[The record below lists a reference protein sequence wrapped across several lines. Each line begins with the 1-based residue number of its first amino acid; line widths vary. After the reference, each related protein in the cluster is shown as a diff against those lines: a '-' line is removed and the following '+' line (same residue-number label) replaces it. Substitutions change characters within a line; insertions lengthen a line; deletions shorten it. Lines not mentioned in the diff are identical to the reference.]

1 MKNNIEGTKLSS
13 NLDNEPTA
21 SETLQT
27 KDERVSKTFTSLRHR
42 NFQLYFGGQLV
53 SVSGTWMQLIALGWL
68 VYQLSHSDF
77 TLGLVGFAA
86 AIPSLIVAPWGG
98 VIADRVSK
106 RGLLVMTNSAAMVL
120 AFVLSVLAFINQV
133 QVWHIIL
140 LSVLLGVVNALDG
153 PTRQAF
159 VVDMVGRED
168 LTNAI
173 AMNSVMINGARV
185 IGPAFGGVM
194 MATVGPSWCFF
205 INGLS
210 FLAVIIGLVA
220 MKLQKQ
226 PAPELLD
233 SPWKQLTAGLK
244 YVQTHVDLFALLL
257 LATIFSVF
265 GTSYTSILPA
275 YVDQVL
281 KMNADGYGALNAA
294 IGFGAVTGA
303 FFIARLGDNG
313 GRGKILTV
321 ASFAFPILLGIFA
334 GEGNFYLSLTLAYF
348 LGIFFMFQF
357 NLINTLLQIHVD
369 HAMRGRVLALYTLTF
384 SGFAPFGNLAVGN
397 LAGYWGLTAAIRV
410 SALTALVLAAI
421 VLVLVPQVR
430 KYL

>member
-1 MKNNIEGTKLSS
+1 MNKDLERIEPGSE
-13 NLDNEPTA
+13 LDQEPVA
-21 SETLQT
+21 NSI
-27 KDERVSKTFTSLRHR
+27 KIKVDRVPKTFTSLRHR

-53 SVSGTWMQLIALGWL
+53 SVSGTWMQVIAQGWL

-86 AIPSLIVAPWGG
+86 AIPSLIVVPWGG

-106 RGLLVMTNSAAMVL
+106 RGLLVMTNTAAMVL
-120 AFVLSVLAFINQV
+120 AFVLSFLVFTNLV

-140 LSVLLGVVNALDG
+140 LAAVLGVVNALDG

-159 VVDMVGRED
+159 VVDMVGHED

-173 AMNSVMINGARV
+173 AMNSMMINGARV
-185 IGPAFGGVM
+185 IGPAFGGIM
-194 MATVGPSWCFF
+194 MATVGPGWCFF

-210 FLAVIIGLVA
+210 FLAVIVGLLA
-220 MKLQKQ
+220 MKIQKQ
-226 PAPELLD
+226 PPQEILA
-233 SPWKQLTAGLK
+233 SPWKQLTGGLI
-244 YVQTHVDLFALLL
+244 YVYHRVDLFALLL
-257 LATIFSVF
+257 LAMIFSVF
-265 GTSYTSILPA
+265 GISYMSILPA

-281 KMNADGYGALNAA
+281 KMQANGYGALNAA
-294 IGFGAVTGA
+294 IGLGAVTGA
-303 FFIARLGDNG
+303 FFIARLGDDG
-313 GRGKILTV
+313 GRGRILTF
-321 ASFAFPILLGIFA
+321 ASFVFPILLGIFA
-334 GEGNFYLSLTLAYF
+334 GVSNFYFSMILAYF

-369 HAMRGRVLALYTLTF
+369 HAVRGRVLALYTLTF
-384 SGFAPFGNLAVGN
+384 SGFAPFGNLALGN
-397 LAGYWGLTAAIRV
+397 LAEYWGLTATIRV

-421 VLVLVPQVR
+421 VLILVPQVR